1 MFTKAVYS
9 YLFFLCSFAVFYIS
23 IFVLAVGAF
32 SFASFLFHS
41 KMWCLFL
48 GNQQFFLSLGCL
60 STLHFFLAGKIS
72 LPISANLHDE
82 SKFFERTFWFEV
94 FIRNLLPLNR
104 LVVSTILF
112 SSLFVYF
119 SYCGVCYNHK
129 LSTYD
134 VILFKKSSN
143 GDLNFTF
150 YGWGNYFQRTFSQ
163 INIT

>member
-9 YLFFLCSFAVFYIS
+9 YLFFLCSFAVFYLS
-23 IFVLAVGAF
+23 IFVLAFGAF

-82 SKFFERTFWFEV
+82 SKFLKRTFLFEV
-94 FIRNLLPLNR
+94 FYKKS
-104 LVVSTILF
+104 VVSIRCFPFFFARFHTVEYVPNGSNISPTHPPPLHF
-112 SSLFVYF
+112 KKKRFHSSLFLKTMT
-119 SYCGVCYNHK
+119 SQWE
-129 LSTYD
+129 
-134 VILFKKSSN
+134 SS
-143 GDLNFTF
+143 
-150 YGWGNYFQRTFSQ
+150 
-163 INIT
+163 